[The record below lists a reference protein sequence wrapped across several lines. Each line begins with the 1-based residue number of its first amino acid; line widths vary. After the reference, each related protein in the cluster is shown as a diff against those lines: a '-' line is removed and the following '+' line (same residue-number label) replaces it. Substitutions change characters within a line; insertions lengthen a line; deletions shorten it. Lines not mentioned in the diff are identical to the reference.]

1 MKRKVLPVL
10 LAAALALFPAA
21 VSAAEPEVVGR
32 WGIGNDKETAYADG
46 SVDDSTDLWDVTA
59 TLYADGTLV
68 LDGQGDTQNYSTVP
82 TRYPEW
88 YNDREQITKVEV
100 RGNIKPDNA
109 DLLFF
114 RLVNCT
120 EIVGLENLDTSQA
133 TSIRSLFMECESLK
147 TVDVSGLRTGNAKNM
162 SSMFRDCFALERV
175 DLSSLDTENCTNL
188 ANMFVNCR
196 SLQEVLGLHIKGENV
211 NAVKMFSNWYL
222 SDIGPEALHKIEIRV
237 DHEIKRPGLSLYQE
251 VKKYAPD
258 GSAYRFLG
266 WYREQSPDFSGEPPQ
281 AYEKVSAE
289 EGVWQTYY
297 AVWEGVTVTVDDLA
311 EAGGTPTYSIA
322 VTGTVP
328 VEDIAFTFQPA
339 GSSETIEF
347 SLPAGAAQGVAIPEL
362 TVREVAADGFKQLE
376 LDGTLTAK
384 TKDGSTLEV
393 KTVPGKAPV
402 EANGGPDQPGTE
414 DPDGGPVQPETPDS
428 GAGTQPPTGDS
439 RQLPLLLAGL
449 LVSAGGIAVLVRKNT
464 ARR

>member
-82 TRYPEW
+82 TKYPEW

-175 DLSSLDTENCTNL
+175 DLSGLDTENCTNL

-266 WYREQSPDFSGEPPQ
+266 WYREQSPDFSGELPQ

-289 EGVWQTYY
+289 EGVWQMCIRDRDRTGQHPVRQALRHLQHR
-297 AVWEGVTVTVDDLA
+297 AVR
-311 EAGGTPTYSIA
+311 
-322 VTGTVP
+322 
-328 VEDIAFTFQPA
+328 QPA
-339 GSSETIEF
+339 G
-347 SLPAGAAQGVAIPEL
+347 
-362 TVREVAADGFKQLE
+362 
-376 LDGTLTAK
+376 
-384 TKDGSTLEV
+384 
-393 KTVPGKAPV
+393 
-402 EANGGPDQPGTE
+402 
-414 DPDGGPVQPETPDS
+414 
-428 GAGTQPPTGDS
+428 TGDRLS
-439 RQLPLLLAGL
+439 HHQPAASGGTDAAALRRVCQRDHGGRRCLPVHYQHRRQAH
-449 LVSAGGIAVLVRKNT
+449 GGQ
-464 ARR
+464 